1 MLSPQII
8 QNLEVIRNQATLDLK
23 KLKTKTDFGF
33 FFPAGS
39 HHFGSFW
46 TRDFCLSVEG
56 LLVAGETETVKNQ
69 IHQLLSMKGP
79 NGLIPRGFDVIP
91 PLLRVLRHTVFR
103 IIPGPG
109 PGHHGRLKPEHVGEH
124 RTFAFDSN
132 ALILMALG
140 ALEKKSQT
148 DFEKIKS
155 SFDLSLILK
164 AYLPFVKEG
173 LVQQQAFSDWQ
184 DSARRESHGLFVN
197 LCVLLAAQESI
208 RLGLAVPQEFEPLAF
223 RKVLKNR
230 FYDEASGLFSQFTDR
245 IQIPLESNLW
255 IATQNIFSNNELDS
269 NSFSKKLMLHPVW
282 KNPGVPA
289 YPRSSAKEIS
299 WTTKA
304 IGLKH
309 YHDEFAWSWLLSDQA
324 FTAFRLGDLDM
335 LEKVTSAQADI
346 VLQEKVIHEIY
357 EWKNKKLVPFNKL
370 YKSEGPF
377 TWGASRWL
385 MAANQIM
392 NGL

>member
-1 MLSPQII
+1 LLSAQII
-8 QNLEVIRNQATLDLK
+8 QNLEVIRKQATLDLT
-23 KLKTKTDFGF
+23 KLKTRTDFGF

-56 LLVAGETETVKNQ
+56 LLVAGETEIVRNQ
-69 IHQLLSMKGP
+69 IHQLLSMKGQ

-103 IIPGPG
+103 ILPGPG

-140 ALEKKSQT
+140 ALEKKSQA

-155 SFDLSLILK
+155 SFDLSSILK

-184 DSARRESHGLFVN
+184 DSARRENHGLFVN
-197 LCVLLAAQESI
+197 LCILIAAQESI
-208 RLGLAVPQEFEPLAF
+208 RLNLPVPQAFEPQTF
-223 RKVLKNR
+223 RKVIMNR

-255 IATQNIFSNNELDS
+255 IATQNIFTKNELEQ
-269 NSFSKKLMLHPVW
+269 NAFAQKLMLHPVW
-282 KNPGVPA
+282 NNPGVPI
-289 YPRSSAKEIS
+289 YPPSSAKEIS

-309 YHDEFAWSWLLSDQA
+309 YHDLFAWSWLLSDQA
-324 FTAFRLGDLDM
+324 FAAFRLGDQNM
-335 LEKVTSAQADI
+335 LEKVTSAQAAVI
-346 VLQEKVIHEIY
+346 LQEKVIHEIY
-357 EWKNKKLVPFNKL
+357 HWENEKLVPYNKL

-385 MAANQIM
+385 MAIKQIM